1 MGLRNCVNFMYNLAI
16 AWNNS
21 TNNNEKTE
29 LANMFILMT
38 RHMLDQGFRAG
49 SAMGTLHHLGYSMRN
64 YYPAMFLM
72 KDVLIKAELDQDIQR
87 AMEWFAG
94 TGEVK
99 LKPEIDGMDI
109 DAFNTSLIG
118 RLSSIMMMKDSP

>member
-21 TNNNEKTE
+21 TNTNEKTE

-49 SAMGTLHHLGYSMRN
+49 SAM
-64 YYPAMFLM
+64 A
-72 KDVLIKAELDQDIQR
+72 
-87 AMEWFAG
+87 
-94 TGEVK
+94 
-99 LKPEIDGMDI
+99 
-109 DAFNTSLIG
+109 
-118 RLSSIMMMKDSP
+118 